1 MSYGLQIFDSTGSL
15 NFDSSSRLIR
25 IVGKYT
31 GTAAAD
37 TNVQVSVPGAV
48 NDGTWF
54 AICCSSSTTYS
65 TTIGTNIITLGIG
78 VLDIGASSIS
88 WTLIVCRI

>member
-1 MSYGLQIFDSTGSL
+1 MSYGLQIFDSAGSL
-15 NFDSSSRLIR
+15 NFDTSSRLIR

-31 GTAAAD
+31 GTA
-37 TNVQVSVPGAV
+37 TPNVSIPVTVPGAV

-54 AICCSSSTTYS
+54 GICCSSSTTYS
-65 TTIGTNIITLGIG
+65 TTIGVGVITLGIG
-78 VLDIGASSIS
+78 VLDIGVSSIS